1 MNYHFY
7 DFVGN
12 LGVLFILGTYFL
24 LQLGRM
30 SSSSISYT
38 VLNGLGAAFILY
50 SLLYEF
56 NMSAFIVEVVWLLIS
71 LMGLARI
78 YFERNLNSKKSHSKP
93 ASNDS
98 ATGNGMTETL
108 KRLELDVPEA
118 QSRQENSQ
126 GHGGNCN

>member
-12 LGVLFILGTYFL
+12 LGVIFILGTYFM

-30 SSSSISYT
+30 SSNSVSYI

-56 NMSAFIVEVVWLLIS
+56 NMSAFIVEIAWLLIS
-71 LMGLARI
+71 LMGLGRLYLAR
-78 YFERNLNSKKSHSKP
+78 RRSK
-93 ASNDS
+93 
-98 ATGNGMTETL
+98 
-108 KRLELDVPEA
+108 
-118 QSRQENSQ
+118 
-126 GHGGNCN
+126 

>member
-12 LGVLFILGTYFL
+12 LGVIFILGTYFM

-30 SSSSISYT
+30 SSSSVSYI

-56 NMSAFIVEVVWLLIS
+56 NMSAFIVEAAWLLIS
-71 LMGLARI
+71 LMGLGRLYLAR
-78 YFERNLNSKKSHSKP
+78 
-93 ASNDS
+93 
-98 ATGNGMTETL
+98 
-108 KRLELDVPEA
+108 KRA
-118 QSRQENSQ
+118 K
-126 GHGGNCN
+126 

>member
-12 LGVLFILGTYFL
+12 LGVIFILGTYFM

-30 SSSSISYT
+30 SSSSVSYI

-56 NMSAFIVEVVWLLIS
+56 NMSAFIVEIAWLLIS
-71 LMGLARI
+71 LMGLGRLYLAR
-78 YFERNLNSKKSHSKP
+78 RRSK
-93 ASNDS
+93 
-98 ATGNGMTETL
+98 
-108 KRLELDVPEA
+108 
-118 QSRQENSQ
+118 
-126 GHGGNCN
+126 